1 MAITRSNSTN
11 TERAYFGPSGPPAS
25 RLRRRRIA
33 LAAVAALAALTPLAC
48 SANQSPAASSP
59 SSSSS
64 PPSSASKA
72 PAALQLKGEGTL
84 AAPSPNGTAITY
96 DESLAPV
103 GAKLTA
109 SMVPVG
115 SATEVKF
122 TVSGLTPNR
131 GYAVHAHTKACGAD
145 GKAAGPHYQN
155 RIDPAA
161 TPDKPSTDP
170 AYANRTNEIWL
181 DLTTDAK
188 GSAQT
193 ATTVPF
199 TFTKRE
205 PASIVLHKDMV
216 TNTEPGKAG
225 TAGDRIACLTLPK
238 GTPAD
243 S

>member
-11 TERAYFGPSGPPAS
+11 TQRAYPGPSGPSAS
-25 RLRRRRIA
+25 RPRRRRIA

-59 SSSSS
+59 SSPSS

-72 PAALQLKGEGTL
+72 PALQLKGEGTL
-84 AAPSPNGTAITY
+84 AAPSANGTAITY

-103 GAKLTA
+103 GAKLTT
-109 SMVPVG
+109 SMVPAG
-115 SATEVKF
+115 NATEVKF

-145 GKAAGPHYQN
+145 AKAAGPHYQN

-161 TPDKPSTDP
+161 TPDKPSSDP

-205 PASIVLHKDMV
+205 PASIVVHKDMV

-238 GTPAD
+238 GTPAN

>member
-1 MAITRSNSTN
+1 MAITWSNSTN
-11 TERAYFGPSGPPAS
+11 TERAYPGPSGPSAS
-25 RLRRRRIA
+25 RPRRRRIA

-59 SSSSS
+59 SS
-64 PPSSASKA
+64 PPSSASRT

-109 SMVPVG
+109 TMVPAG
-115 SATEVKF
+115 NATAVKF

-193 ATTVPF
+193 TTTVPF

-238 GTPAD
+238 GTPAN